1 MAQAVQATQTAHT
14 MSKVESTTPTEQV
27 LDVVSPLKQ
36 RAKKVCGDDSVCA
49 KCGNTRYSQIDTE
62 NDDRIA
68 LQSQYLDCV
77 LQTKVNDI
85 HEFAVVEMRG
95 GCCASPPSE
104 TVEFDRDLRVA
115 FSRVNSCDGDRLIGL
130 RVEATNAMYAHLC
143 DRVLL
148 PQHDA
153 RA

>member
-1 MAQAVQATQTAHT
+1 MVRTWKTAAVAEE
-14 MSKVESTTPTEQV
+14 SLVVEGSWASFYNAALEP
-27 LDVVSPLKQ
+27 
-36 RAKKVCGDDSVCA
+36 VCGDDSVCA

-77 LQTKVNDI
+77 LQTKANDI

-104 TVEFDRDLRVA
+104 TVSAGSSWSMSELARRAAGIPEAGWIEFHSKKCVQVVKTVPV
-115 FSRVNSCDGDRLIGL
+115 SY
-130 RVEATNAMYAHLC
+130 THLT
-143 DRVLL
+143 L
-148 PQHDA
+148 PTKA
-153 RA
+153 